1 MCLKDLEME
10 IGSIVKFKNGLY
22 PDEKGVTYRL
32 IEING
37 DRGLIVFIGKMP
49 YPPQSVAKI
58 NELEVIN
65 PKEFNGK
72 KNG

>member
-1 MCLKDLEME
+1 ME
-10 IGSIVKFKNGLY
+10 IGSIVKFKKGLY
-22 PDEKGVTYRL
+22 PDEEGVTYRL

-37 DRGLIVFIGKMP
+37 DRGFIEFIGNMP
-49 YPPQSVAKI
+49 YPPQSVAMI

-65 PKEFNGK
+65 PKELNGK